1 MMTEMKPFLL
11 TILFLLAVSPAYT
24 CPTEI
29 DRVREKYKMS
39 RYEVRL
45 LKAIYKHENC
55 KKPGY
60 CQAVLAPKYK
70 GCNKQVKRCL
80 EIIRQEWKR
89 WDKQGR
95 PGSFIKK
102 LGLRYCPPRF
112 DEKGHFRWVKGIGQL
127 MKKKG

>member
-1 MMTEMKPFLL
+1 MNFLIL
-11 TILFLLAVSPAYT
+11 TILFLLTISPVWS
-24 CPTEI
+24 CPSEI
-29 DRVREKYKMS
+29 DRVSEKYKMS

-45 LKAIYKHENC
+45 LKAIYIHENC

-70 GCNKQVKRCL
+70 GCRKQVKRCL
-80 EIIRQEWKR
+80 EIVRYEWRK
-89 WDKQGR
+89 WNTQGR
-95 PGSFIKK
+95 ADSFIKK

-112 DEKGHFRWVKGIGQL
+112 DEKGHFRWIKGIGYL